1 MHIYIII
8 MIIIITTTII
18 IIIISVRV
26 CPVFPSK
33 SNPTD
38 SRFDVYIL

>member
-8 MIIIITTTII
+8 MIIIIITT
-18 IIIISVRV
+18 IIISVRV